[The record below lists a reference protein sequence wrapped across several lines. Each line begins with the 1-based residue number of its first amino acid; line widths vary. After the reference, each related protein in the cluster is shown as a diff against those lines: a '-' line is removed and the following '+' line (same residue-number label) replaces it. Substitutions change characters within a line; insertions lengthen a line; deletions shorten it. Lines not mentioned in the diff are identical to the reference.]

1 MNNLPINLESEAQA
15 VEKITQEV
23 IDTLTPLEKEA
34 AEWCYQR
41 FMEYLEGQK
50 DKEEKK
56 ENEKNCVTVT
66 HLLSIEAFNFKEGEQ
81 DAFQALKDKRIIFKL
96 TPMEEKGGDFHEI
109 VVDDSIIAIHR
120 LLENS
125 K

>member
-1 MNNLPINLESEAQA
+1 MNNSQKNLESEAQA

-50 DKEEKK
+50 EKEEKK
-56 ENEKNCVTVT
+56 EKEKNCVTGA
-66 HLLSIEAFNFKEGEQ
+66 HLLSIEAFNFKEGELN
-81 DAFQALKDKRIIFKL
+81 AFRSLKDKGIIFNL
-96 TPMEEKGGDFHEI
+96 TPMEEMGGDFHEI
-109 VVDDSIIAIHR
+109 EVVNAIKPYI
-120 LLENS
+120 EM
-125 K
+125 